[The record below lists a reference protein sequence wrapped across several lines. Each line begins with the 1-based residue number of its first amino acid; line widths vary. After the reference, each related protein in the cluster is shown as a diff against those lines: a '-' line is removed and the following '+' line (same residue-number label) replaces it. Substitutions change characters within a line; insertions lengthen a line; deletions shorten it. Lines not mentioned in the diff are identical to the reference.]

1 MRIHSDKLNPTN
13 KWMKKALFFLG
24 LFLFVAEVLISQSEL
39 PATYWIQLKDK
50 NGTQFQISHPEEF
63 LSTRAILRRN
73 RQHITIDETDLP
85 VSQTYLDTLKNRG
98 LTVAHTSKWLNGVT
112 VTTSDTALIK
122 KISSLPFISSIQH
135 TKPATILKSATQKF
149 RIEAESSLN
158 PVEYGSAY
166 GQLSLLNG
174 QNLHNSGFRGKGVQI
189 AVLDAGFLNANT
201 IQAFD
206 SLRNSGRLLGVRDF
220 VNPKSDIFQ
229 ENYHGMSVLSCMAA
243 NIPGTIIG
251 TAPDAAYYLFRTEDA
266 GTEYIAEED
275 NWVAGAELADS
286 LGVDIINSSLGYY
299 EFDDTLMNHTYAD
312 MNGNKTRVT
321 RAANMAF
328 EKGILVFSSAGNEG
342 LNHWRYIIA
351 PADGINT
358 ICVAAVDN
366 NGARATFSSVGPAY
380 DGGIKPNLAATGL
393 GTLLITGNGN
403 IGFANGT
410 SFSSPVLA
418 GMAACLKHAFPYATA
433 KEIKYALEQSASL
446 FSKPDSLLGYG
457 IPNFEKAETYLRTN
471 SAVSL
476 NQINKWEVSPNPF
489 DNSLVIKNIGTSVN
503 QKAEVSLY
511 NLQGICL
518 HQASFGA
525 NEIISLTN
533 LTNLPEGIL
542 ILKINSGNHL
552 EQFKLIKI
560 NSD

>member
-1 MRIHSDKLNPTN
+1 MQIHSDKLNPTN
-13 KWMKKALFFLG
+13 KWMKKVLFFLG
-24 LFLFVAEVLISQSEL
+24 LFLFAAEVLISQSEV

-85 VSQTYLDTLKNRG
+85 VSQTYLDTLKKRG
-98 LTVAHTSKWLNGVT
+98 LTIVHTSKWLNGVT
-112 VTTSDTALIK
+112 VNTADTALIK
-122 KISSLPFISSIQH
+122 KISALSFVSTIQL
-135 TKPATILKSATQKF
+135 TKPAIVLKSANQKF
-149 RIEAESSLN
+149 CIEAESGLN
-158 PVEYGSAY
+158 PVDYGSAY

-174 QNLHNSGFRGKGVQI
+174 QNLHNSGFRGKGVHI

-206 SLRNSGRLLGVRDF
+206 SLRNSGRLLTIRDF
-220 VNPKSDIFQ
+220 VNPKSDIYQ
-229 ENYHGMSVLSCMAA
+229 ENYHGMSVLSCMTA

-266 GTEYIAEED
+266 GTEYIYEED

-312 MNGNKTRVT
+312 MNGSKTRVT

-342 LNHWRYIIA
+342 LNHWKHIIA

-358 ICVAAVDN
+358 IGVAAVDN

-380 DGGIKPNLAATGL
+380 GGGIKPNLAATGL
-393 GTLLITGNGN
+393 GTLLITSDGN
-403 IGFANGT
+403 IGYANGT

-418 GMAACLKHAFPYATA
+418 GMTACLKQAFPYATA
-433 KEIKYALEQSASL
+433 KEIKYALEQSASQ

-471 SAVSL
+471 NAVSL

>member
-1 MRIHSDKLNPTN
+1 MQIHSDKLNPTN
-13 KWMKKALFFLG
+13 KWMKKVLFFLG

-73 RQHITIDETDLP
+73 RQHIPIDETDLP

-98 LTVAHTSKWLNGVT
+98 LTIIHTSKWLNGVT
-112 VTTSDTALIK
+112 VSTADTALIK
-122 KISSLPFISSIQH
+122 KISALSFVSSIQH
-135 TKPATILKSATQKF
+135 TKPAIVLKSASQKF

-158 PVEYGSAY
+158 PAEYGSAY

-174 QNLHNSGFRGKGVQI
+174 QNLHNSGFRGKGVHI

-206 SLRNSGRLLGVRDF
+206 SLRNSGRLLAIRDF
-220 VNPKSDIFQ
+220 VNPKSDIYQ

-251 TAPDAAYYLFRTEDA
+251 TAPGAAYYLFRTEDA
-266 GTEYIAEED
+266 NTEYLTEED

-299 EFDDTLMNHTYAD
+299 EFDDSLMNHTYAD

-328 EKGILVFSSAGNEG
+328 EKGILVFTSAGNEG
-342 LNHWRYIIA
+342 NTTWRHIIA
-351 PADGINT
+351 PADGIKT
-358 ICVAAVDN
+358 IGVAAVDN

-380 DGGIKPNLAATGL
+380 GGGIKPNLAATGL
-393 GTLLITGNGN
+393 GTLLINSSGNVGY
-403 IGFANGT
+403 ANGT

-418 GMAACLKHAFPYATA
+418 GMTACLLQKFPYATA
-433 KEIKYALEQSASL
+433 KEVKLALEQSGSQ
-446 FSKPDSLLGYG
+446 FSKPDSLVGYG
-457 IPNFEKAETYLRTN
+457 IPNFEKAEVYLRTN
-471 SAVSL
+471 SSVTL
-476 NQINKWEVSPNPF
+476 DLPKNWTISPNPF
-489 DNSLVIKNIGTSVN
+489 SQSLFIKKQGSAMN
-503 QKAEVSLY
+503 QTTEIHIYS
-511 NLQGICL
+511 LQGTCVYR
-518 HQASFGA
+518 ASFDPCGA
-525 NEIISLTN
+525 IHLTN
-533 LTNLPEGIL
+533 LANLPEGIL
-542 ILKINSGNHL
+542 IVKISSGTQS

-560 NSD
+560 TSD